1 MQWSLGCT
9 PEVTSGKRKLNSL
22 LRILC
27 NPSLSLYLRW
37 QVILSILRP
46 SLEYGNE
53 VWGCTSTQS
62 KALDAVLLGAC
73 KKILSCSSKTCNEAV
88 WGDLALRRTKSKVVW
103 YSKLLGKDKN
113 SYCRQV
119 FDKEWGKCKLRGRR
133 RKQWK
138 NV

>member
-1 MQWSLGCT
+1 MKSFEELLIRKIKDLVISC
-9 PEVTSGKRKLNSL
+9 KRKFNSL

-27 NPSLSLYLRW
+27 NPSLDLYLRR

-53 VWGCTSTQS
+53 VWRCTSTQS

-88 WGDLALRRTKSKVVW
+88 CVEPLALRRTKSKVV
-103 YSKLLGKDKN
+103 
-113 SYCRQV
+113 
-119 FDKEWGKCKLRGRR
+119 
-133 RKQWK
+133 
-138 NV
+138 